1 MRGRVIERLGV
12 AADKVYGASRWMT
25 RGLMWVGVA
34 AGVACVIVT
43 FVDVTAYK
51 FFREPIQG
59 AFDVVSVLLLIIL
72 ASMGSVTLINDRH
85 LSVGL
90 LVSKFPKRV
99 QAVVESVVSL
109 LSSTV
114 AVAVIWYSIVFGLK
128 LIKTGQT
135 TQNADIP
142 MYPLAFIVAAGFVPI
157 ALLFFTKAVKSILS
171 LRSVSK

>member
-135 TQNADIP
+135 TQNAEIP
-142 MYPLAFIVAAGFVPI
+142 MYPLAFIVAVGFVPI

>member
-12 AADKVYGASRWMT
+12 AADKVYGASRGMT
-25 RGLMWVGVA
+25 RCFLWVGVA
-34 AGVACVIVT
+34 AGVGCVIVT

-51 FFREPIQG
+51 VFREPIQG
-59 AFDVVSVLLLIIL
+59 AFDVVSILLLITL

-99 QAVVESVVSL
+99 QAVVESAVCL
-109 LSSTV
+109 LSLTV
-114 AVAVIWYSIVFGLK
+114 AVAVIWYSIVFGLR
-128 LIKTGQT
+128 LIGTGQT
-135 TQNADIP
+135 TQNAEIP
-142 MYPLAFIVAAGFVPI
+142 LYPLAFIIAAGFVPI

-171 LRSVSK
+171 LRLVSK